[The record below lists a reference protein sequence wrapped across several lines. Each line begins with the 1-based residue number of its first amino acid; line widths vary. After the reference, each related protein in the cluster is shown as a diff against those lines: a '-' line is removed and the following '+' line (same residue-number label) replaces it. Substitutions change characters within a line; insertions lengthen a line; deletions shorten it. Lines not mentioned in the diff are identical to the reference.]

1 MSFGAGALRV
11 GGAGQQFWH
20 GKEVSMA
27 TLRAATTTHCHT
39 DRVNRILTQLILI
52 IKQGWGGVGARIHKD
67 PQVNTTAKHCK
78 QAIAR

>member
-27 TLRAATTTHCHT
+27 TLRAATTTHRHT
-39 DRVNRILTQLILI
+39 DRVNRILTQLIL
-52 IKQGWGGVGARIHKD
+52 GGVGARIHKD
-67 PQVNTTAKHCK
+67 PQVKTTAKHCK